1 MASSGKLGLGRR
13 QDMEQLTIG
22 GIFSNALTI
31 GLKNA
36 VSLLGAVVLWALT
49 VWIPYLN
56 VGTTIGLVG
65 IIAKMGRGEV
75 VSPTEIFD
83 SANRRR
89 MGEFFLVVAFIS
101 MGASIGTMFMIV
113 PGIVIGIA
121 WGLAPL
127 LVLDKGMN
135 PIAAIEQ
142 SNNLTYG
149 KKATIFW
156 GGFLLTLAL
165 YVATIILAFIFTK
178 VHPML
183 GALVTVACLI
193 VIVAVSMGVQAYV
206 YRVLVDSE
214 EENPL

>member
-101 MGASIGTMFMIV
+101 MGASIGTMF
-113 PGIVIGIA
+113 G
-121 WGLAPL
+121 
-127 LVLDKGMN
+127 
-135 PIAAIEQ
+135 
-142 SNNLTYG
+142 S
-149 KKATIFW
+149 TIWRASDF
-156 GGFLLTLAL
+156 
-165 YVATIILAFIFTK
+165 
-178 VHPML
+178 
-183 GALVTVACLI
+183 
-193 VIVAVSMGVQAYV
+193 SM
-206 YRVLVDSE
+206 R
-214 EENPL
+214 